1 MRCMDCG
8 RAFEG
13 DPGPPPHRRCDPC
26 TAAVVAAL
34 KRLPPEKQDQ
44 LIHEALQRAANALRK
59 EPEP

>member
-1 MRCMDCG
+1 MHCMDCG
-8 RAFEG
+8 REFES
-13 DPGPPPHRRCDPC
+13 DPGPPPQRRCDPC

-34 KRLPPEKQDQ
+34 KRLPPEKQNR